1 MFHRK
6 TNVFAI
12 IEISGVIS
20 ASAPKSALSSSGF
33 HLMKLLSFLSDLED
47 EDERLD
53 GILLRLNTPGG
64 TAGASEELARAI
76 DRVKQARRVPVVAS
90 IADICCSGGYMVAVV
105 ADKIFAN
112 RQSLTGSIGT
122 ILQIPNYQELAEK
135 IGIKT
140 LTFKSGKMKDIG
152 NPMRDMTDDERA
164 FLDDIAHKGH
174 ELFMSFVKE
183 HRPDIQNET
192 EMMDGRPV
200 DALLAKENHLI
211 DAFGTY
217 LDAYDA
223 LRELAHI
230 KKGVPIK
237 ELRVKEEK
245 GILKRLVG
253 TLATPNLSG
262 LAEDFMMQSH
272 ARKF

>member
-6 TNVFAI
+6 KNVFAI
-12 IEISGVIS
+12 IEISGLIS

-33 HLMKLLSFLSDLED
+33 HSMKLLSFLSDLED

-152 NPMRDMTDDERA
+152 NPMRDMTEDERA
-164 FLDDIAHKGH
+164 FLDDIARKGH
-174 ELFMSFVKE
+174 ELFMEFVKE
-183 HRPDIQNET
+183 HRPSLQNET
-192 EMMDGRPV
+192 DMMDGRPV

-230 KKGVPIK
+230 KEGAPVK

-253 TLATPNLSG
+253 TVATPSLSG
-262 LAEDFMMQSH
+262 LAENVLMQSH
-272 ARKF
+272 ASKF